1 MNIKP
6 LTDVLSVSPQIAIA
20 ELPAIKAQGFR
31 SIICNRPDGE
41 DAGQPSFEDVSVAAK
56 AEGLEVVWQPVVR
69 VSDED
74 AQAFAQSLAE
84 LPAPTLAYCRSGTRC
99 STLWALSQ
107 AASGAMSTNEILA
120 ATSAA
125 GYDLSGMAQ
134 KLSGQA

>member
-1 MNIKP
+1 MNIKS

-20 ELPAIKAQGFR
+20 ELPEIKAQGFR
-31 SIICNRPDGE
+31 SIVCNRPDGE
-41 DAGQPSFEDVSVAAK
+41 DDGQPSFEEVSAAAK
-56 AEGLEVVWQPVVR
+56 AQGLEMIWQPVVR

-74 AQAFAQSLAE
+74 AQVFAKALTD
-84 LPAPTLAYCRSGTRC
+84 LPTPTLAYCRSGTRC

-107 AASGAMSTNEILA
+107 AASGAMSTDEILA
-120 ATSAA
+120 AASAA

>member
-1 MNIKP
+1 MNIKS

-20 ELPAIKAQGFR
+20 ELPEIKAQGFR
-31 SIICNRPDGE
+31 SIVCNRPDGE
-41 DAGQPSFEDVSVAAK
+41 DDGQPSFEEVSAAAK
-56 AEGLEVVWQPVVR
+56 AHGLEMIWQPVVR

-74 AQAFAQSLAE
+74 AQVFAKALTD
-84 LPAPTLAYCRSGTRC
+84 LPTPTLAYCRSGTRC

-107 AASGAMSTNEILA
+107 AASGAMSTDEILA
-120 ATSAA
+120 AASAA